1 MTKTDSVQNFGD
13 RVKDGTRVDR
23 KVLSMKSIMDGIQK
37 TPLYRYLIPA
47 EAGIGWPIP
56 LRKQGKVYVTLPLF
70 GYHRTDEKGKTAL
83 FPPFA
88 TITIDQTSQVPVEYL
103 NLRFRNPWPQGKW
116 EEQAG
121 YFPHPAVAAMSA
133 GQYKENRKEL
143 LSLYDELFEMLL
155 SRRAV
160 PESFRKR
167 FGHLLRMLM
176 EPCLEPFYRSLAPKF
191 FEHFLAA
198 ENY

>member
-1 MTKTDSVQNFGD
+1 MKKLNRFQNSGD
-13 RVKDGTRVDR
+13 RVEDVTRADR
-23 KVLSMKSIMDGIQK
+23 KMLSMKSIMDGIQK

-56 LRKQGKVYVTLPLF
+56 LRKKDRVYVTLPLF

-88 TITIDQTSQVPVEYL
+88 AITVDLASQVPVEYV

-121 YFPHPAVAAMSA
+121 YFPHPVVAAISA
-133 GQYKENRKEL
+133 GQYKEKRKEL

-155 SRRAV
+155 EKRVV
-160 PESFRKR
+160 PATFRER
-167 FGHLLRMLM
+167 FGQLLRLLM

-191 FEHFLAA
+191 FEHFLAV
-198 ENY
+198 